1 MGAMK
6 CLYLLRHAKSSW
18 KDPGVDDHERP
29 LARRGRRA
37 AKAIARYVRERGI
50 EPELVLCSTARR
62 ACQTLERIEPAL
74 GTPAVQI
81 EPGLYQASARTLL
94 ERLRSVPDGVGSV
107 MLIGHNPGVQQLV
120 LDLARPA
127 PGRRG
132 LELKYPTAGLATLT
146 FRGPAWRALDPG
158 SAELVDFVAPRD
170 LAR

>member
-18 KDPGVDDHERP
+18 KDRGLDDHERP

-37 AKAIARYVRERGI
+37 AKVVVRYVGERGI

-62 ACQTLERIEPAL
+62 ACETLERIQPAL

-81 EPGLYQASARTLL
+81 EPGLYQASARALL
-94 ERLRSVPDGVGSV
+94 ERLRSVSDEVGSV
-107 MLIGHNPGVQQLV
+107 MLIGHNPGVQELA

-127 PGRRG
+127 PGTRR

-146 FRGPAWRALDPG
+146 FRGPAWRTLEPG
-158 SAELVDFVAPRD
+158 SAELVDFLAPRD
-170 LAR
+170 LAP